1 MLRWRFITIQ
11 GYKNAATKERPLGPS
26 CRRRRGRWRTAT
38 PPPLAPAVQLVAQV
52 ELWPKAIPRIVTQ
65 GIAPE
70 QAVVEALC
78 AGVEPGKPRG
88 KFGTAAKHRRSQQ
101 HALGKEGR
109 TMTLKSAQDLLLNEL
124 RDIYDA
130 EKQLVKALP
139 KMAKAASSE
148 QLRQAFQ
155 GHLEETKTQVE
166 RLEQAFDRLE
176 TGTRGKRCE
185 AMQGLVEEASQ
196 MMEEIKIPQI
206 LDAALIAGAQ
216 KVEHYEIAAY
226 GSVRALAE
234 ACGHQQVAQLLDETL
249 EEEKAAD
256 QKLNQIALSEVNPSA
271 LDAAA

>member
-1 MLRWRFITIQ
+1 LLNREQYTGQAARQGWNRCDASPFSAACIT
-11 GYKNAATKERPLGPS
+11 
-26 CRRRRGRWRTAT
+26 
-38 PPPLAPAVQLVAQV
+38 
-52 ELWPKAIPRIVTQ
+52 
-65 GIAPE
+65 
-70 QAVVEALC
+70 
-78 AGVEPGKPRG
+78 
-88 KFGTAAKHRRSQQ
+88 
-101 HALGKEGR
+101 KEGR

-196 MMEEIKIPQI
+196 MMEEIKIPLI

-234 ACGHQQVAQLLDETL
+234 ACGHQQVAQLLNETL

-271 LDAAA
+271 LAAAA

>member
-1 MLRWRFITIQ
+1 
-11 GYKNAATKERPLGPS
+11 
-26 CRRRRGRWRTAT
+26 
-38 PPPLAPAVQLVAQV
+38 
-52 ELWPKAIPRIVTQ
+52 
-65 GIAPE
+65 
-70 QAVVEALC
+70 
-78 AGVEPGKPRG
+78 
-88 KFGTAAKHRRSQQ
+88 
-101 HALGKEGR
+101 
-109 TMTLKSAQDLLLNEL
+109 MTLKSAQDLLLNEL

-155 GHLEETKTQVE
+155 GHLEETKSQVE
-166 RLEQAFDRLE
+166 RLERAFARLD
-176 TGTRGKRCE
+176 TRTRGKRCA
-185 AMQGLVEEASQ
+185 AMEGLVEEASQ

-234 ACGHQQVAQLLDETL
+234 ACGHQDVAQLLDETL

-271 LDAAA
+271 LAAAA

>member
-1 MLRWRFITIQ
+1 MQ
-11 GYKNAATKERPLGPS
+11 AQARPLAHSYAAAPGN
-26 CRRRRGRWRTAT
+26 RRYNLSRKWNSGR
-38 PPPLAPAVQLVAQV
+38 
-52 ELWPKAIPRIVTQ
+52 KAIPRIVTA

-88 KFGTAAKHRRSQQ
+88 EVGTASTHRRSQQ
-101 HALGKEGR
+101 RPSRKESR

-271 LDAAA
+271 LAAAA